1 MLCSRGPGIDKSL
14 KATQEVDGDMFDC
27 LVARRRSECRRPLEM
42 IRDVTHQANSR
53 HGAQT
58 SKHQSEAT
66 DMARIHYQIVA
77 HDGGWAYKLNDVFSE
92 PFPSKSAALA
102 AAKRVAAEQ
111 RVSGDT
117 THIEYEDE
125 TGAWHTELS
134 EGDDRPDADV
144 VA

>member
-1 MLCSRGPGIDKSL
+1 MGVQQSLIRWSIFAVLCGRGPGIDKSL

-66 DMARIHYQIVA
+66 DMARIHYRIDRKSTRLNSSHPSISYAVFCLKKKNKPTNY
-77 HDGGWAYKLNDVFSE
+77 YK
-92 PFPSKSAALA
+92 
-102 AAKRVAAEQ
+102 
-111 RVSGDT
+111 
-117 THIEYEDE
+117 
-125 TGAWHTELS
+125 
-134 EGDDRPDADV
+134 
-144 VA
+144 